1 MLRVSIYNV
10 HCSLV
15 SWQLLVRT
23 RSRAGGSLVHAGRC
37 FFFFFFPSGLSY
49 RLVLLL
55 CLDAWSSDLRLLIG
69 FVVGATCLGHFRA
82 VTIWC
87 ITCQDVF
94 LIVILSFLIC

>member
-23 RSRAGGSLVHAGRC
+23 RSRAGGSLVHAGG
-37 FFFFFFPSGLSY
+37 FFSPPSGLCY

-55 CLDAWSSDLRLLIG
+55 FLNAWSSDLRLLVG
-69 FVVGATCLGHFRA
+69 FVVGVTCLGHFRA
-82 VTIWC
+82 VPIWC
-87 ITCQDVF
+87 ITCQDVL